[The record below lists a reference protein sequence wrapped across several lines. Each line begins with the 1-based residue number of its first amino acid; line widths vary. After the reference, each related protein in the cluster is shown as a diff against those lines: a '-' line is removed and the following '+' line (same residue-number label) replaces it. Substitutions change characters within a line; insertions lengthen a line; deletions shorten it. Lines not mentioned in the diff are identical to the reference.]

1 MNQNIMDNGHE
12 EVLVLVDG
20 EFSVIVVMDAK
31 WLDEDAPAYLVK
43 RENGSSQRVGSCVV
57 GIDEAWTMRMA
68 TVYNA
73 CEECREFAFMGE
85 FDSRADAIV
94 HMWQRRREVSLL
106 PEQ

>member
-1 MNQNIMDNGHE
+1 MQMNNTNNGYD
-12 EVLVLVDG
+12 EVVVLVDG

-31 WLDEDAPAYLVK
+31 WRDEDAPAYLIK
-43 RENGSSQRVGSCVV
+43 QENGSSQRVGSCVV

-68 TVYNA
+68 TVYNT
-73 CEECREFAFMGE
+73 CEECREFAFMGD

-94 HMWQRRREVSLL
+94 HMWQRRREVSFL